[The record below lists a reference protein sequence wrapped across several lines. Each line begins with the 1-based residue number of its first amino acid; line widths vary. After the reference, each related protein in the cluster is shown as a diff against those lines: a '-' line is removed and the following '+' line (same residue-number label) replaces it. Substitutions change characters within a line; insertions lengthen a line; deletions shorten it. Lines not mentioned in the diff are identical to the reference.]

1 MLTCQRQ
8 LFQLPD
14 DISYLNGAY
23 MSPLLKSVE
32 DAGVI
37 GMRRKRNPSSI
48 KPEDFF
54 REATAICIKLGQL
67 VNGHASQIALVPSAS
82 YGLKTAINNLPVNSG
97 KYALTVTDEFPSG
110 YYTISNWCKKNNK
123 ELKIISPPDTREQRA
138 MKWNEKILASI
149 DQETAVVVLSSIHW
163 TDGTLFD
170 LQKIGERCKAV
181 NALFIVDGTQSVG
194 ALPIDVSAYC
204 IDALICAGYKW
215 LLGPY
220 STGFAYYS
228 DFFNNGIPLEDTWM
242 NKSNAQNFSAL
253 VSYADEYS
261 PGAARYHMGEFSNF
275 ALLPM
280 LHAAVEQ
287 ILDWQVPLIQAYS
300 ENLVNPLVDALQERN
315 WWAEDKAFRAAH
327 LFGFLLPPSLQPTLL
342 LEKLQERKIFV
353 SLRGEAIR
361 VSAHVYNTEKDIAAL
376 IEALNEV

>member
-1 MLTCQRQ
+1 MLNCQRH

-32 DAGVI
+32 DAGI
-37 GMRRKRNPSSI
+37 TGMRRKRNPSSI

-54 REATAICIKLGQL
+54 NGAAAICVQLGQL
-67 VNGHASQIALVPSAS
+67 VNGPPGQIALIPSAS
-82 YGLKTAINNLPVNSG
+82 YGLKTAINNLPVNNG
-97 KYALTVTDEFPSG
+97 KYALTVSDEFPSG

-123 ELKIISPPDTREQRA
+123 TLKIVSPPDTREQRA

-149 DQETAVVVLSSIHW
+149 DGETAVVILSSIHW
-163 TDGTLFD
+163 TDGTRFD
-170 LQKIGERCKAV
+170 LQKLGERCKAM
-181 NALFIVDGTQSVG
+181 NARFIVDGTQSVG
-194 ALPIDVSAYC
+194 AFPIDVSAYH
-204 IDALICAGYKW
+204 IDALVCAGYKW

-228 DFFNNGIPLEDTWM
+228 NFFNNGVPLEDSWM
-242 NKSNAQNFSAL
+242 VKLNAQNFSSL
-253 VSYADEYS
+253 VSYADEYA

-280 LHAAVEQ
+280 LHAAVAQ

-300 ENLVNPLVDALQERN
+300 ENLVKPLVEALQERN
-315 WWAEDKAFRAAH
+315 WWVEDAAFRAAH
-327 LFGFLLPPSLQPTLL
+327 LFGFLLPPSVQPGFL

-361 VSAHVYNTEKDIAAL
+361 VSAHVYNTENDMAAL
-376 IEALNEV
+376 IEVLKEV

>member
-1 MLTCQRQ
+1 MLNCQRH

-32 DAGVI
+32 DAGI
-37 GMRRKRNPSSI
+37 TGMRRKRNPSSI

-54 REATAICIKLGQL
+54 NGAATICVQLGQL
-67 VNGHASQIALVPSAS
+67 VNGPPGQIALIPSAS
-82 YGLKTAINNLPVNSG
+82 YGLKTAINNLPVNNG
-97 KYALTVTDEFPSG
+97 KYALTVSDEFPSG

-123 ELKIISPPDTREQRA
+123 TLKIVSPPDTREQRA

-149 DQETAVVVLSSIHW
+149 DGETAVVILSSIHW
-163 TDGTLFD
+163 TDGTRFD
-170 LQKIGERCKAV
+170 LQKLGERCKAM
-181 NALFIVDGTQSVG
+181 NARFIVDGTQSVG
-194 ALPIDVSAYC
+194 ALPIDVSAYH
-204 IDALICAGYKW
+204 IDALVCAGYKW

-228 DFFNNGIPLEDTWM
+228 NFFNNGVPLEDSWM
-242 NKSNAQNFSAL
+242 VKLNAQNFSSL
-253 VSYADEYS
+253 VSYADEYA
-261 PGAARYHMGEFSNF
+261 PGAARFHMGEFSNF

-280 LHAAVEQ
+280 LHAAVAQ

-300 ENLVNPLVDALQERN
+300 ENLVKPLVEALQERN
-315 WWAEDKAFRAAH
+315 WWVEDAAFRAAH
-327 LFGFLLPPSLQPTLL
+327 LFGFLLPPSVQPGFL

-361 VSAHVYNTEKDIAAL
+361 VSAHVYNTEKDIVVLTDAL
-376 IEALNEV
+376 KEV

>member
-1 MLTCQRQ
+1 MLNCQRH

-32 DAGVI
+32 DAGVN

-54 REATAICIKLGQL
+54 SEAAAICIELGRL
-67 VNGHASQIALVPSAS
+67 VNGPSSQIALIPSAS
-82 YGLKTAINNLPVNSG
+82 YGLKTAVNNLPIYNG

-123 ELKIISPPDTREQRA
+123 ALKIISPPDTREQRA

-149 DQETAVVVLSSIHW
+149 DQDTAVVILSSVHW

-170 LQKIGERCKAV
+170 LQKIGERCKAM

-204 IDALICAGYKW
+204 IDALVCAGYKW

-228 DFFNNGIPLEDTWM
+228 NFFNNGVPLEDSWM
-242 NKSNAQNFSAL
+242 VKINAQNFSSL
-253 VSYADEYS
+253 VSYSDEYA

-280 LHAAVEQ
+280 LHAAVAQ
-287 ILDWQVPLIQAYS
+287 ILDLQVPLIQAYS
-300 ENLVNPLVDALQERN
+300 ENLVKPLVEALQERN
-315 WWAEDKAFRAAH
+315 WWVEDKAYRAAH
-327 LFGFLLPPSLQPTLL
+327 LFGFILPPSVQPRFL

-361 VSAHVYNTEKDIAAL
+361 VSAHVYNTEKDIANL
-376 IEALNEV
+376 TEALNEV

>member
-1 MLTCQRQ
+1 MLSCQRH

-32 DAGVI
+32 DAGLTGI
-37 GMRRKRNPSSI
+37 RRKRNPSSI

-54 REATAICIKLGQL
+54 SEAAAVCIQLGQL
-67 VNGHASQIALVPSAS
+67 VNGSSGQIALIPSAS
-82 YGLKTAINNLPVNSG
+82 YGLKTAVNNLPTNNG
-97 KYALTVTDEFPSG
+97 KYALTVSDEFPSG

-123 ELKIISPPDTREQRA
+123 ELKIISPADTREQRG

-149 DQETAVVVLSSIHW
+149 DQETAVVILSSVHW

-170 LQKIGERCKAV
+170 LQKIGERCKAM

-194 ALPIDVSAYC
+194 ALPIDVTAC
-204 IDALICAGYKW
+204 RIDALVCAGYKW

-228 DFFNNGIPLEDTWM
+228 DFFNAGTPLEDTWM
-242 NKSNAQNFSAL
+242 NKSNAQNFSSL
-253 VSYADEYS
+253 VSYSNEYA

-280 LHAAVEQ
+280 LHAAVAQ
-287 ILDWQVPLIQAYS
+287 ILHWQVPLIQAYS
-300 ENLVNPLVDALQERN
+300 EKLVTPLADALQERN
-315 WWAEDKAFRAAH
+315 WWIEDKAFRSAH
-327 LFGFLLPPSLQPTLL
+327 LFGFLLPPSVAPGSLVA
-342 LEKLQERKIFV
+342 KLQERKIFV
-353 SLRGEAIR
+353 SLRGVAIR
-361 VSAHVYNTEKDIAAL
+361 VSGHVYNTEEDIAAL
-376 IEALNEV
+376 IEVLKEV